1 MDLDPKYNASCA
13 GIDGGAR
20 EYMSALCVGRNIGDS
35 LDFGVTTFLYD
46 GLFKNDGNTNNILHD
61 MYPLTARRLGE
72 GLIVG
77 RERVI
82 TKKNGTATWKPAA
95 AEWDF
100 TVSDSAYANRN
111 PLRPPVTRN
120 PSADYEHGVRGL
132 TVVVKVFGRDGLL
145 NSTRT
150 TTLQSTDANVVIALH
165 PGQVAIVALS

>member
-1 MDLDPKYNASCA
+1 
-13 GIDGGAR
+13 
-20 EYMSALCVGRNIGDS
+20 MSAVCVGRNIGDS

-46 GLFKNDGNTNNILHD
+46 GLFRNDGTNNILHD

-82 TKKNGTATWKPAA
+82 TKKNGTATWKAA
-95 AEWDF
+95 LAEWDF

-111 PLRPPVTRN
+111 PRRPPATRN
-120 PSADYEHGVRGL
+120 PAADYEHGPHGL

-145 NSTRT
+145 NATRNA
-150 TTLQSTDANVVIALH
+150 TLQSTDASVVIKLH